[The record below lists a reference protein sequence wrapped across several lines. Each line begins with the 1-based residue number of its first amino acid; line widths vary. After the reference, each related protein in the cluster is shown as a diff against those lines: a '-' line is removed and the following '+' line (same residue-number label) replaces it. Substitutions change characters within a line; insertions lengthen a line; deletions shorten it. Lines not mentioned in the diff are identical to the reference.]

1 MLYIQLIGFI
11 AFIFVVISY
20 QKKTREGILATQI
33 ISNTLY
39 SAHYYLLNALGG
51 YIITVI
57 NLARSFVFIL
67 KDKYKWLNNGI
78 ILFTFILLFTVC
90 SIYTYQ
96 DIYSLL
102 PLLAAII
109 YTVMLWQGNAEEIR
123 ISATINESLWLI
135 YNFHV
140 LSYAG
145 IIGSVVII
153 ITDLIAIIRYRK

>member
-78 ILFTFILLFTVC
+78 ILFTFIT
-90 SIYTYQ
+90 
-96 DIYSLL
+96 
-102 PLLAAII
+102 AII
-109 YTVMLWQGNAEEIR
+109 YTVMLWQGNAKEIR